1 MRIWVYVLGT
11 IAAVTLSLSVLFK
24 LLHLSGADM
33 LLMMG
38 MLIFSLGF
46 TPLAARYLYLKR
58 RKNSDV

>member
-11 IAAVTLSLSVLFK
+11 IAVVTLSLSVLFK
-24 LLHLSGADM
+24 LLHYPGANV
-33 LLMMG
+33 LLMLG
-38 MLIFSLGF
+38 MSTFSLGF